1 MTQVQKGARLLR
13 WLNVLLRSFHLVAVI
28 LLGAGLLGAHVAL
41 GAATIGVAA
50 SGFAMLALDLWR
62 QPAHLLEIAGVAVLV
77 KLLIVGWM
85 VLDES
90 LRPFLFWFV
99 VAGSAIFAHAPASFR
114 HAVVF
119 GAKSEQNLVRK

>member
-1 MTQVQKGARLLR
+1 MQKGALLLR
-13 WLNVLLRSFHLVAVI
+13 WLNVVLRGLHLIAVI

-41 GAATIGVAA
+41 DAATLGVAS
-50 SGFAMLALDLWR
+50 SGFAMLALDIWR
-62 QPAHLLEIAGVAVLV
+62 KPSHLLEIAGIAVVV

-90 LRPFLFWFV
+90 SRTFLFWFI

-114 HAVVF
+114 HAPWL
-119 GAKSEQNLVRK
+119 GRNRNSTYS